1 MFKKKKEGLRV
12 NSIVVPL
19 THHENSALPTAI
31 QATSTVIALLFQP
44 IISIANEAT
53 TKKH

>member
-1 MFKKKKEGLRV
+1 MFKKKKRVYGLTPL
-12 NSIVVPL
+12 SYPL